1 MSTTDRTPANQPGAP
16 PLHEKPAIGM
26 PGMMPGPDEHS
37 GPRPRYFR
45 AGVGALFHAAR
56 WVVLLPFVWR
66 RRSRNIDELTVYSAH
81 PGFYLWVLI
90 LTGFVTGPLVRSR
103 PDLGEVAGW
112 VYIAVT
118 FYFIVTVLYDFSTRK
133 FLLWIGIFALIWLGS
148 KYIEH
153 VRNVAALDTVVQY
166 LRNMRP
172 TLDPGTVTVLS
183 WLLLVPWVGALGDM
197 VLNGRKKFTPNE
209 IGEFRFGEGSELTDR
224 TGLRFRTRYRDVLE
238 TLLSFGGG
246 DILAVDNHQ
255 NEIKRYQNILGL
267 YFVWG
272 RLDRILH
279 QRAASI
285 DDDDDEKK

>member
-1 MSTTDRTPANQPGAP
+1 MSTKDRTPTEPPAP
-16 PLHEKPAIGM
+16 EPVRGTGM
-26 PGMMPGPDEHS
+26 LMPDPDQ
-37 GPRPRYFR
+37 PRPHYFR
-45 AGVGALFHAAR
+45 AGIGAIFQATR
-56 WVVLLPFVWR
+56 WVILLPFAWR
-66 RRSRNIDELTVYSAH
+66 RRRRVDEVTVYSAH

-90 LTGFVTGPLVRSR
+90 LTGFVAGPLVSSH
-103 PDLGEVAGW
+103 PNLAEAAGW

-133 FLLWIGIFALIWLGS
+133 FLLWLGIFALIWLGS

-153 VRNVAALDTVVQY
+153 VRNVAALGVVVNY
-166 LRNMRP
+166 LRDLRP

-183 WLLLVPWVGALGDM
+183 WLLLVPWIGSLGDM

-209 IGEFRFGEGSELTDR
+209 IGEFHFGEGSELTDR

-255 NEIKRYQNILGL
+255 NEIKRYPNIIGL
-267 YFVWG
+267 FFVWN

-279 QRAASI
+279 LRAASI
-285 DDDDDEKK
+285 EDGDEEVH

>member
-1 MSTTDRTPANQPGAP
+1 M
-16 PLHEKPAIGM
+16 
-26 PGMMPGPDEHS
+26 
-37 GPRPRYFR
+37 
-45 AGVGALFHAAR
+45 
-56 WVVLLPFVWR
+56 
-66 RRSRNIDELTVYSAH
+66 DELTVYSAH

-90 LTGFVTGPLVRSR
+90 LTGFIAAPLVRSH
-103 PDLGEVAGW
+103 PNLAEAAGW

-118 FYFIVTVLYDFSTRK
+118 FYFIVTVLYDFSTPK
-133 FLLWIGIFALIWLGS
+133 FLLWLGIFALIWLGS

-153 VRNVAALDTVVQY
+153 VRNVAALDTVIQY

-238 TLLSFGGG
+238 TILSFGGG

-255 NEIKRYQNILGL
+255 NEIKALPEHHRAVLRLGPARPHSAPAC
-267 YFVWG
+267 
-272 RLDRILH
+272 RLDR
-279 QRAASI
+279 
-285 DDDDDEKK
+285 